1 MKHWKAPW
9 SETKPRAILCTK
21 ILAGGEISQ
30 ERSYEVKE
38 ITVVDARMGRG
49 KSTAAI
55 RYMNERKGKQCFLF
69 VTPYL
74 TEVGRVCEK
83 CDFSEPGCDRTAKS
97 TQLKLLMRQ
106 RKNIA
111 STHALFS
118 LMDDE
123 ALAIAKENDY
133 SLIIDESIS
142 VIQHVYASARD
153 TELLVNN
160 LVDIGED
167 GRVTWREPEYEGKFS
182 GYKEFAD
189 SGLLLFLNG
198 SFYSV
203 MNPDRFAAFDE
214 VFMLTYLFDGQLIR
228 AYFDFYG
235 MRYRIIGIETDDHGY
250 RFSDKPDDP
259 TPIDYAN
266 LIHIVDD
273 RRMNGI
279 GDVRT
284 ALSAGWFSRRSRSNE
299 EIKLLR
305 NNLRNYMTRMVG
317 DVPGKCLWTTY
328 KDNEEWLLGPN
339 NRFKSS
345 FLSLNARAT
354 NAYREATKVAY
365 LVNRFVD
372 PNINKFFATKNINV
386 DSDQFALSE
395 MLQFIWRSAI
405 RDDKEIYLY
414 IPSRRMR
421 KLLTGWI
428 DSTSGGNSHA

>member
-1 MKHWKAPW
+1 MK
-9 SETKPRAILCTK
+9 
-21 ILAGGEISQ
+21 G
-30 ERSYEVKE
+30 

-74 TEVGRVCEK
+74 SEVGRVCEK
-83 CDFSEPGCDRTAKS
+83 CDFSEPGCDQTAKS
-97 TQLKLLMRQ
+97 IQLKLLMRQ
-106 RKNIA
+106 KKNIA

-123 ALAIAKENDY
+123 ALALAKENNY
-133 SLIIDESIS
+133 SLIIDESVG

-160 LVDIGED
+160 LVDIDEE
-167 GRVTWREPEYEGKFS
+167 GRATWREPEYEGKFS
-182 GYKEFAD
+182 GYKDAAD

-198 SFYSV
+198 AFYSV
-203 MNPDRFAAFDE
+203 MNPDRFKVFDE
-214 VFMLTYLFDGQLIR
+214 VFMLTYLFNGQLIR
-228 AYFDFYG
+228 AYFDFFDIPYHVV
-235 MRYRIIGIETDDHGY
+235 GIETDADGY
-250 RFSDKPDDP
+250 RFSDKPDNP
-259 TPIDYAN
+259 APIDYTK

-273 RRMNGI
+273 ERMNQVGN
-279 GDVRT
+279 GKS
-284 ALSAGWFSRRSRSNE
+284 ALSVSWYARRNKSNDD
-299 EIKLLR
+299 IKVLKR
-305 NNLRNYMTRMVG
+305 NLRNFFEFRSKGVK
-317 DVPGKCLWTTY
+317 GKCLWTSY

-339 NRFKSS
+339 NRFASS

-372 PNINKFFATKNINV
+372 PNITKFFASKEIEV

-421 KLLTGWI
+421 DLLTGWI
-428 DSTSGGNSHA
+428 NSTSGGCDHV